1 MAIEGALGV
10 SGRRLLLVED
20 EYLIAWDLASW
31 LESKGAEVLGPVP
44 SVADALAVLE
54 TEPLPEAAVLD
65 INLGEEQ
72 VFPVA
77 NALQAAHVP
86 FVFLSGYDPKIIPEH
101 LRSAPCCMKPL
112 NRQRLLDALA
122 QFWMTDAPD
131 GAVPSL

>member
-1 MAIEGALGV
+1 MADEAAPRV

-31 LESKGAEVLGPVP
+31 LESKGAEVLGPAP
-44 SVADALAVLE
+44 SVADALEILE
-54 TEPLPEAAVLD
+54 AEPLPDGAVLD
-65 INLGEEQ
+65 INLGDEQ

-77 NALQAAHVP
+77 SALQAAHVP

-101 LRSAPCCMKPL
+101 FGSAPCCMKPL

-122 QFWMTDAPD
+122 HFWAT
-131 GAVPSL
+131 